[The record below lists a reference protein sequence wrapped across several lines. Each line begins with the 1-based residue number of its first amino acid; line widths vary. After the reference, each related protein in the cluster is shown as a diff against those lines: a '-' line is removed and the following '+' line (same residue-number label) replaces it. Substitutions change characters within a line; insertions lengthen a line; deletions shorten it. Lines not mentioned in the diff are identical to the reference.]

1 MTRDVSVQL
10 VGDADRDAV
19 VAYLSQYPLSNL
31 LLLDVAA
38 RLGAAPAPG
47 EMRGQVAV
55 AQRNGAIIG
64 VAGLRPSVA
73 FDSAIAPEALEALH
87 PFLESLGIG
96 LLKSAEGVVDVV
108 WQQLARRGRR
118 RAIVDRLETAYAL
131 RGGEPR
137 LVSPPDGA
145 LTRAARSAD
154 LDRLVIAA
162 RESLREEHRPDPF
175 AGDIRG
181 FRRWVRGRIPRA
193 RVVELEGRLV
203 FVGYADVQRPEG
215 WLVQGVY
222 TFPEVR
228 GRGFATAGVSALCQE
243 AFGAGAD
250 HVQLAVVDGNLP
262 GQRLYEGLGF
272 KPFEK
277 LRTILFI
284 EA

>member
-10 VGDADRDAV
+10 VGAADRDAV
-19 VAYLSQYPLSNL
+19 VDHLSRSPLANL
-31 LLLDVAA
+31 LLLDVAS
-38 RLGAAPAPG
+38 RLGFAPAPG
-47 EMRGQVAV
+47 EMRSQIAV
-55 AQRNGAIIG
+55 ARQGGAIVG

-73 FDSAIAPEALEALH
+73 FDAAITADAIEALH
-87 PFLESLGIG
+87 PFLEALGIG
-96 LLKSAEGVVDVV
+96 LVKSPSVVVDAV
-108 WQQLARRGRR
+108 WRRLAQRGRR
-118 RAIVDRLETAYAL
+118 RAIIDRLETAYAL
-131 RGGEPR
+131 RAGEPR
-137 LVSPPDGA
+137 IVPPPDGA
-145 LTRAARSAD
+145 RTRTARSDD

-193 RVVELEGRLV
+193 RVVESDGQLV
-203 FVGYADVQRPEG
+203 FVGYADVQRPDG

-222 TFPEVR
+222 TFPEAR
-228 GRGFATAGVSALCQE
+228 GRGFASAGVSTLCQE
-243 AFGAGAD
+243 AFAADAD

-277 LRTILFI
+277 LRTILFT

>member
-1 MTRDVSVQL
+1 MTRDVSAQL

-19 VAYLSQYPLSNL
+19 VAYLSRNPLANL

-38 RLGAAPAPG
+38 RLGSTPAPG
-47 EMRGQVAV
+47 EMSGQVAV
-55 AQRNGAIIG
+55 ARRNGAIIG

-73 FDSAIAPEALEALH
+73 FDAAITPEAVEALL
-87 PFLESLGIG
+87 PFLESLGVG
-96 LLKSAEGVVDVV
+96 LVKSPAVVVDAV
-108 WQQLARRGRR
+108 WRRLVGRGRR

-131 RGGEPR
+131 RASEPR
-137 LVSPPDGA
+137 PLPPPAGA
-145 LTRAARSAD
+145 RTRTARRAD
-154 LDRLVIAA
+154 LDLLVIAA

-175 AGDIRG
+175 EGDIRG
-181 FRRWVRGRIPRA
+181 FRRWVRGRIARA
-193 RVVELEGRLV
+193 RVVESEGRLV
-203 FVGYADVQRPEG
+203 FVGYADVQRLEG

-222 TFPEVR
+222 TFPEAR
-228 GRGFATAGVSALCQE
+228 GRGFATAGVSALCHE
-243 AFGAGAD
+243 AFDAGAD

-277 LRTILFI
+277 LRTILFT

>member
-10 VGDADRDAV
+10 VGGEDRDAV
-19 VAYLSQYPLSNL
+19 VAHLSRNPLANL

-38 RLGAAPAPG
+38 RLGSAPAPG

-55 AQRNGAIIG
+55 ARRHGAIVG
-64 VAGLRPSVA
+64 VAALRPSVA
-73 FDSAIAPEALEALH
+73 FDAAITSEAIEALH

-96 LLKSAEGVVDVV
+96 LVKSAADVVDAV
-108 WQQLARRGRR
+108 WQRLASHGRR
-118 RAIVDRLETAYAL
+118 RAILDRLETAYAL
-131 RGGEPR
+131 RAGQPR
-137 LVSPPDGA
+137 LVLPPDGIR
-145 LTRAARSAD
+145 TRTARSAD
-154 LDRLVIAA
+154 LESLVIAA
-162 RESLREEHRPDPF
+162 RESLREEQRPDPF
-175 AGDIRG
+175 EGDIRG

-193 RVVELEGRLV
+193 RVVESDGQLV
-203 FVGYADVQRPEG
+203 FVCYADVQRTEG

-222 TFPEVR
+222 TFPEAR
-228 GRGFATAGVSALCQE
+228 GRGFATAGVSTLCQE
-243 AFGAGAD
+243 AFDAGAD

-277 LRTILFI
+277 LRTILFS

>member
-1 MTRDVSVQL
+1 MTRDDSAQL

-19 VAYLSQYPLSNL
+19 VSYLACNPLGNL

-38 RLGAAPAPG
+38 RLGSAPAPG
-47 EMRGQVAV
+47 EMRAQVAV
-55 AQRNGAIIG
+55 ARRDGAIIG

-73 FDSAIAPEALEALH
+73 FDAAIMPEAVEALH

-96 LLKSAEGVVDVV
+96 LVKSPTGVVDAV
-108 WQQLARRGRR
+108 WRRLASRGGR
-118 RAIVDRLETAYAL
+118 RAIIDRLETAYAL
-131 RGGEPR
+131 RAQEPR
-137 LVSPPDGA
+137 PAPPPV
-145 LTRAARSAD
+145 RARARTARSAD
-154 LDRLVIAA
+154 LERLVIAA

-175 AGDIRG
+175 AGDVRG

-193 RVVELEGRLV
+193 RVVESKGRLV
-203 FVGYADVQRPEG
+203 SVGYADVQRQEG

-222 TFPEVR
+222 TFPEAR
-228 GRGFATAGVSALCQE
+228 GRGFATTGVSALCHE
-243 AFGAGAD
+243 AFDAGAD

-277 LRTILFI
+277 LRTILFV